1 MEINPRFIS
10 LPPLLSVAWHQV
22 ASIHME
28 EDLLVV
34 TLISG
39 SSIELP
45 NLPTEIIKRIF
56 TAHCFFLRHDP
67 PARTAQ
73 QLSQARAREQQ
84 NSISPLLDAAVGDS
98 SDQIA
103 GIRVGF
109 TSLDGISS
117 ALQHDPTMSQA
128 PDIPQE
134 VLNKIAAVSKILAPD
149 ESDVLPKAEA
159 GCNCMHCQII
169 RTIQSELGKPE
180 DKNEKLGSDE
190 EQIMVTDEELTFQ
203 EWEIR
208 QDGEKIFSVISRSEP
223 NEQFQVHLG
232 EPIGCTCGE
241 VGCKHIVAVLRS

>member
-1 MEINPRFIS
+1 MEINPRFIN

-45 NLPTEIIKRIF
+45 NLPTEIIQRIF
-56 TAHCFFLRHDP
+56 AAHCFYLRHAP
-67 PARTAQ
+67 IPRVAQ
-73 QLSQARAREQQ
+73 PLSQGSAREQQ
-84 NSISPLLDAAVGDS
+84 SSGSPLVDAAVGES

-109 TSLDGISS
+109 TSLDGMGS
-117 ALQHDPTMSQA
+117 ALQHDPSMSQA

-169 RTIQSELGKPE
+169 RTIQSELRKPD
-180 DKNEKLGSDE
+180 DKNETLRGDE
-190 EQIMVTDEELTFQ
+190 EQIVTDEELTFQ
-203 EWEIR
+203 EWEIK
-208 QDGEKIFSVISRSEP
+208 QDGEKLFSVISRSEP
-223 NEQFQVHLG
+223 HEQFHVHLG

-241 VGCKHIVAVLRS
+241 IGCKHIVAVLKS